1 MNEKHSLLNNI
12 RSKYILKDILIL
24 AFGNMNSV
32 LKFVAYNKVLL
43 NRLDINLKDYY
54 NFEIETV
61 VEKKI
66 FECSFFCIKID
77 EIVLFYLF
85 LILHHIFFFG
95 KKIEDEELIE
105 GYNKK
110 MKNYVDIM
118 NNYINTI
125 YIVYFSIYY
134 FFLILNLIIPKLFV
148 KGKFYL
154 ICEIISYSMI
164 LSYFIEYMIN
174 FFFKKKINKLGS
186 DAYDYFI
193 ITCLILV
200 LILDFMSIYL
210 IFLKP
215 VINGSISNLDD
226 EILIYLNQINGINI
240 NKYELPKE
248 FYDLNKA
255 EKIKMIFK
263 KENMTKYT
271 YILNDIQK
279 MLINKINQIRNQS
292 NIPELKYDK
301 YQKLPNYIINPKT
314 ELIFKEEKNIYKFYN
329 YYYLIKYPIS
339 ESQNDIN
346 DYNFI
351 KIIKIN
357 YLDRINIIRKDNY
370 EYIALYTDQF
380 NENNTNNNRRVNNN
394 INIYRNL
401 RLNPIILT
409 VNNINTE
416 DRLNNNNQ

>member
-174 FFFKKKINKLGS
+174 CYFTKKINKYSS
-186 DAYDYFI
+186 DAYDYI
-193 ITCLILV
+193 IIAGLIYV
-200 LILDFMSIYL
+200 LIFDFISIYL
-210 IFLKP
+210 IFLEP
-215 VINGSISNLDD
+215 VINGSISHLDD

-279 MLINKINQIRNQS
+279 MLINKINQIRNLK
-292 NIPELKYDK
+292 NIPELKYDE

-314 ELIFKEEKNIYKFYN
+314 EFIFKEEKNI
-329 YYYLIKYPIS
+329 L
-339 ESQNDIN
+339 
-346 DYNFI
+346 
-351 KIIKIN
+351 
-357 YLDRINIIRKDNY
+357 
-370 EYIALYTDQF
+370 
-380 NENNTNNNRRVNNN
+380 
-394 INIYRNL
+394 
-401 RLNPIILT
+401 
-409 VNNINTE
+409 
-416 DRLNNNNQ
+416 